1 LINTLPSLN
10 HDIEN
15 FPSIKSHLLSF
26 GYDRLKQTGDIGARK
41 KTNNEWFET
50 QDSISYWDDFFK
62 PKIIWKRIGSIIRF
76 SYDENSICTLDST
89 CFATGG
95 RHIKFL
101 TSFLNSKMGNY
112 LLKDAP
118 QTGTGDLLISVQAV
132 EPICIPMISEEENYH
147 FCMLLD
153 KIIENQKNDK
163 DITILENQIS
173 KMIYTLYK
181 FDNDEIQRIEN
192 Q

>member
-1 LINTLPSLN
+1 MINTHNGIKEKGLKR
-10 HDIEN
+10 IEIDDY
-15 FPSIKSHLLSF
+15 PIIKEHLDKF
-26 GYDRLKQTGDIGARK
+26 KVELKKRADQGDTLYNLRNCAY
-41 KTNNEWFET
+41 TE
-50 QDSISYWDDFFK
+50 DFFK
-62 PKIIWKRIGSIIRF
+62 PKIVWKRIGSIIRF
-76 SYDENSICTLDST
+76 SYDENSIFTLDST

-95 RHIKFL
+95 NHIKFL

-132 EPICIPMISEEENYH
+132 EPIRVPIISEEQNH
-147 FCMLLD
+147 DFCMLLD
-153 KIIENQKNDK
+153 QIIENQKNDR
-163 DITILENQIS
+163 DITILENKIS

-181 FDNDEIQRIEN
+181 FDNDEVQRIES